1 MIETKEQ
8 KEKRLFD
15 IYKNDLIKLAS
26 DKREVRFI
34 CVQYVCQYP
43 KIDPYI
49 MAASLIKSGI
59 KIVYDNSTISLA
71 ENRKAERKVSRLL
84 SEKGRKEEWN

>member
-8 KEKRLFD
+8 KENRLFN
-15 IYKNDLIKLAS
+15 IYKKDLIKLAS
-26 DKREVRFI
+26 DEKKVRFI
-34 CVQYVCQYP
+34 CVQYLCQYP

-59 KIVYDNSTISLA
+59 KIVYDNSAISIE
-71 ENRKAERKVSRLL
+71 ENKKAERKVNRLL
-84 SEKGRKEEWN
+84 LKGGF

>member
-26 DKREVRFI
+26 DEKEVRFI
-34 CVQYVCQYP
+34 CVQYLCQYP

-49 MAASLIKSGI
+49 MAASLIKSGM
-59 KIVYDNSTISLA
+59 KIVYDNSAISLE
-71 ENRKAERKVSRLL
+71 ENRKAERKVNRLL
-84 SEKGRKEEWN
+84 SEKERK

>member
-8 KEKRLFD
+8 KENRLFN
-15 IYKNDLIKLAS
+15 IYKKDLIKLAS
-26 DKREVRFI
+26 DEKRVRFI
-34 CVQYVCQYP
+34 CVQYLCQYP

-59 KIVYDNSTISLA
+59 KIVYDNGAISIE
-71 ENRKAERKVSRLL
+71 ENKKAEKKVNRLL
-84 SEKGRKEEWN
+84 SKGGF

>member
-26 DKREVRFI
+26 DEKKVRFI
-34 CVQYVCQYP
+34 CVQYLCQHP

-59 KIVYDNSTISLA
+59 KIVYDNSAISIA
-71 ENRKAERKVSRLL
+71 ENRKAERKVNRLL
-84 SEKGRKEEWN
+84 SEKERK

>member
-8 KEKRLFD
+8 KENRLFN
-15 IYKNDLIKLAS
+15 IYKKDLIKLAS
-26 DKREVRFI
+26 DEKKVRFI
-34 CVQYVCQYP
+34 CVQYLCQYP

-59 KIVYDNSTISLA
+59 KIVYDNSAISLE
-71 ENRKAERKVSRLL
+71 ENRKAERKVNRLL
-84 SEKGRKEEWN
+84 LKGGF